1 MKYVSALMFVVLAT
15 CQVALATNCN
25 SLMKMPLQSGK
36 ITSAVIQPS
45 GSFVAPNSQRF
56 SDLPSFCRVSAT
68 LTPSSDSLIKIEVW
82 LPVKDWNRKFEG
94 TGNGGYAGAISYP
107 SLAAGLRQGF
117 AVANTDMG
125 TSRPKMESADAL
137 IGHPER
143 WTDWGWRA
151 THDMTIAAKE
161 IVHTYYSEEPQYS
174 YFVGCSNGGGQGLME
189 AQRFPDDYDGIVAG
203 APGYNHTRLHMEILW
218 SFMATELNPESHLP
232 GSKLTLISQAVLRAC
247 SKEKAV
253 PSDGFLSN
261 PMACQWNPQVLQC
274 KSTDGPTCLTSQQVE
289 AVRKILRGPTNP
301 VTGASIY
308 PGLLPGSE
316 AGWKWK
322 GWANREGEHTPFDS
336 NFKWVFGPSWNW
348 RTFDFNRDVRS
359 VDDALAA
366 NLNYT
371 NPDLE
376 TFKAKGHK
384 LIGYHGWADPLIPPL
399 GSIEYYRSVEKA
411 QRVDAA
417 SHHRTELNETQSF
430 YRLFM
435 VPGMYHCGGGPGFNS
450 LNATVDVLPTLEKW
464 VENDVAPK
472 QIVAKRVVDGTTV
485 MTRPIC
491 PFPQIARYNG
501 SGDPKDATSFSCD
514 SRAHSV
520 LDGEKR

>member
-1 MKYVSALMFVVLAT
+1 MKYLPALMFVVLAT

-25 SLMKMPLQSGK
+25 SLMKLPLQSGE
-36 ITSAVIQPS
+36 ITSAVTQSS
-45 GSFVAPNSQRF
+45 GSFVAPNSKVI
-56 SDLPSFCRVSAT
+56 SDLPLFCRVSAT
-68 LTPSSDSLIKIEVW
+68 LTPSSDSMIKIEVW
-82 LPVKDWNRKFEG
+82 LPIKDWNGRFEG
-94 TGNGGYAGAISYP
+94 TGNGGYAGSISYP

-125 TSRPKMESADAL
+125 TSRPKGESADAL

-151 THDMTIAAKE
+151 THDMTVAAKE
-161 IVHTYYSEEPQYS
+161 IVHTYYNEEPQYS
-174 YFVGCSNGGGQGLME
+174 YFVGCSTGGEQSLME

-203 APGYNHTRLHMEILW
+203 APANYRIHLHTEILW
-218 SFMATELNPESHLP
+218 EFMATELKPESYLP
-232 GSKLTLISQAVLRAC
+232 VSKLTLISQAVLRAC

-261 PMACQWNPQVLQC
+261 PTACQWNPQVLQC

-316 AGWKWK
+316 LHWDWKS
-322 GWANREGEHTPFDS
+322 WANRGGQAPLDS
-336 NFKWVFGPSWNW
+336 LFKWVFGTSWNW
-348 RTFDFNRDVRS
+348 RTFDFNRDVES
-359 VDDALAA
+359 VDHALAA
-366 NLNYT
+366 NVDAT
-371 NPDLE
+371 TPDLGS
-376 TFKAKGHK
+376 FKAKGHK

-399 GSIEYYRSVEKA
+399 GSIEYYRSVENA
-411 QRVDAA
+411 QQVDAA

-435 VPGMYHCGGGPGFNS
+435 IPGMYHCGNGPGLNS
-450 LNATVDVLPTLEKW
+450 LNATIDVLPTLEKW
-464 VENDVAPK
+464 VEHGVAPK

-485 MTRPIC
+485 MTRPVC
-491 PFPQIARYNG
+491 PFPQIAHYNG
-501 SGDPKDATSFSCD
+501 NGDPKDATNFSCE
-514 SRAHSV
+514 SRARSV